1 MKFRAPPK
9 PVDTRPP
16 SFSRPGFL
24 MPDPDDLPPPP
35 PAPGP
40 GAPAAPP
47 MPPAPAAAKG
57 APPAGPTPPP
67 AVTALPFEIGKI
79 KAGQTTAPF
88 TSTQA
93 PFGSTQAPFT
103 TAPFPEAQKSK
114 AGFYIG
120 LGVAA
125 AIVFA
130 VIAFVLDARM
140 EKAKAFDLE
149 QQEELAHHVAEQRLK
164 EAEEA
169 QKQEAERA
177 NKELQSAIEITRK
190 QTEEQTRHDLLQ
202 EIESERLAKLPGTIL
217 VATTPAGAM
226 VSIDGAAPV
235 RSPVKLEGVQPGR
248 HHLVVT
254 MAGHD
259 TVEQFANVKGSKTT
273 DLGTIALQTSLGAL
287 DLSSTPDSLD
297 FVVHA
302 AADPNGVPLRFGKT
316 PATFEDMPHG
326 DYIVTF
332 SRPGCHDHVV
342 KVSVAKGGTSPVDT
356 KYLDGSLELTSDPS
370 GAWVDKDGERLGST
384 PLSIRDL
391 APKHAVFML
400 TLPGYD
406 PTPITCDIP
415 EGQTLKLE
423 AQLLR
428 RDRVFN
434 QSEVKTPP
442 ESRETPPPVLTSAQR
457 KQGAEVLISF
467 VVRLDGS
474 VSDVTVLKTT
484 DDEVGRRCKAAV
496 EGWRY
501 RAATAADD
509 RLVDSR
515 IEMPFKFPPG
525 GP

>member
-1 MKFRAPPK
+1 
-9 PVDTRPP
+9 V
-16 SFSRPGFL
+16 
-24 MPDPDDLPPPP
+24 
-35 PAPGP
+35 
-40 GAPAAPP
+40 
-47 MPPAPAAAKG
+47 
-57 APPAGPTPPP
+57 
-67 AVTALPFEIGKI
+67 GKI
-79 KAGQTTAPF
+79 KTGQTQAPF
-88 TSTQA
+88 SATQA
-93 PFGSTQAPFT
+93 PFGSTQAPFGAT
-103 TAPFPEAQKSK
+103 QAPFTNAPFAEAAPKSK

-125 AIVFA
+125 AVIFA
-130 VIAFVLDARM
+130 VIGVVLDARM
-140 EKAKAFDLE
+140 EKAKAED
-149 QQEELAHHVAEQRLK
+149 QRAAEETAHHVTELRLK
-164 EAEEA
+164 ESEEA
-169 QKQEAERA
+169 QKAEAERA
-177 NKELQSAIEITRK
+177 NQELQSAIEITRK
-190 QTEEQTRHDLLQ
+190 QTEEKTRRDLLQ
-202 EIESERLAKLPGTIL
+202 EMEEQRLAKLPGVLLLATI
-217 VATTPAGAM
+217 PEGAM
-226 VSIDGAAPV
+226 VSIDGGAPV
-235 RSPVKLEGVQPGR
+235 RSPIKLEGVQPGR
-248 HHLVVT
+248 HHVVVT

-259 TVEQFANVKGSKTT
+259 TVDQFANVKGSKTT
-273 DLGTIALQTSLGAL
+273 DMGTIALQTSLGTL
-287 DLSSTPDSLD
+287 DLSSTPDGLD
-297 FVVHA
+297 FAVRA
-302 AADPNGVPLRFGKT
+302 AADPNGVPVRFGKT
-316 PATFEDMPHG
+316 PSTFEDIPHG

-332 SRPGCHDHVV
+332 SRPGCRDHVV

-356 KYLDGSLELTSDPS
+356 KYLDGSLELSSDPS

-384 PLSIRDL
+384 PLSIPDL
-391 APKHAVFML
+391 TPKHATFIL

-406 PTPITCDIP
+406 PTPISCDIP

-442 ESRETPPPVLTSAQR
+442 ESRETPPPVLTSAER

-467 VVRLDGS
+467 VVRLDGA

-484 DDEVGRRCKAAV
+484 DDDVGRRCKAAV